1 MLFKDLRVTRDG
13 GGQILLAPILN
24 NIHEQGLDLHAKCVT
39 YFSETDK
46 TFVFVGKIPVQPE
59 TTVEANAQNTVQ
71 IKLRSTTM

>member
-1 MLFKDLRVTRDG
+1 MLFKGLGVTRDAA
-13 GGQILLAPILN
+13 GQILQAPLLN
-24 NIHEQGLDLHAKCVT
+24 NIRDLGLDLHAKCVT

-71 IKLRSTTM
+71 IKLRSSTM

>member
-1 MLFKDLRVTRDG
+1 MLFKSQSVTRDAS
-13 GGQILLAPILN
+13 GQILLAPLLS
-24 NIHEQGLDLHAKCVT
+24 NIGDLGLDLRGKCVT

-59 TTVEANAQNTVQ
+59 TIVEANAQNLIQ

>member
-1 MLFKDLRVTRDG
+1 MLFKGLGVTRDAA
-13 GGQILLAPILN
+13 GQILLAPLLN
-24 NIHEQGLDLHAKCVT
+24 NIRDLGLDLHAKCVT

-71 IKLRSTTM
+71 IKLRSSTM

>member
-1 MLFKDLRVTRDG
+1 MLFKGLSVTRDAS
-13 GGQILLAPILN
+13 GQILLAPLLN
-24 NIHEQGLDLHAKCVT
+24 NIRDLGLDLHAKCVT

-71 IKLRSTTM
+71 IKLRSSTM